1 MMERRSLAT
10 QFRAA
15 DTDGAKY
22 LEGYFS
28 VFGSNYQLWNG
39 ATESIDPHAF
49 DDAIAN
55 DDVRALINHDTTLV
69 LGRTKSGTLELRVDD
84 HGLWGR
90 IRINDHDTDATNLW
104 ERVQRG
110 DVDQC
115 SFGFDI
121 LEEETEYRE
130 DGTIHW
136 TVKRTKLYEVSPCTF
151 PAYEETSLSA
161 RKAEAENI
169 KKRQF
174 DAFKIKNEARFAK
187 WH

>member
-1 MMERRSLAT
+1 MERRSLAT

-15 DTDGAKY
+15 ENNGSRY
-22 LEGYFS
+22 LEGYFA
-28 VFGSNYQLWNG
+28 VFGSTYELWNG
-39 ATESIDPHAF
+39 ATESIDPYAF
-49 DDAIAN
+49 DGVLD

-69 LGRTKSGTLELRVDD
+69 LGRTKSGTLELRVDN

-90 IRINDHDTDATNLW
+90 ITINDRDTDATNLW

-136 TVKRTKLYEVSPCTF
+136 TVKRVKLYEVSPCTF
-151 PAYEETSLSA
+151 PAYEDTSLSA
-161 RKAEAENI
+161 RKRDAENI
-169 KKRQF
+169 KKRQY
-174 DAFKIKNEARFAK
+174 DAFKIKNEERFSK